1 MSTTYTP
8 WSQVEASAMAY
19 AARLDALLAVLDAR
33 AVYLPADAALEEA
46 LHAVGNLLGGLGY
59 KGFAHDLRRHLDT
72 LEEEMILDAP
82 RCDYSPGLG
91 GLDPDAAVFSTRLS
105 DSIDQARADDCAD
118 WLASAQA
125 VLAQRQQPV
134 AEAA

>member
-1 MSTTYTP
+1 MSTTHTP
-8 WSQVEASAMAY
+8 WSQVEAAAMAY
-19 AARLDALLAVLDAR
+19 AARLDVLLAVLDAR

-46 LHAVGNLLGGLGY
+46 LHAVGTLLGGLGY

-91 GLDPDAAVFSTRLS
+91 GNDPDAVLSSRLE
-105 DSIDQARADDCAD
+105 DMIHQARSDDCAD
-118 WLASAQA
+118 WLASAQD